1 MSNFEP
7 SPLVIRLYPN
17 RRLYDGEAG
26 HYRGL
31 HELRTWK
38 QRQVPFA
45 IVDPVTG
52 DDVTERISSE
62 S

>member
-26 HYRGL
+26 HYRSL

-38 QRQVPFA
+38 QRQVLFA
-45 IVDPVTG
+45 IVDSATG
-52 DDVTERISSE
+52 DDVTDRILSE